1 MINNEKFWQK
11 IIDAIQGNP
20 FSGIWA
26 LAAFLCVAVYTAG
39 STSAANLV
47 SSIMG
52 AGAGISVG
60 SAIAYKWWSKA
71 THREEAL
78 ENREKALS
86 KREKE
91 LEERE
96 ARTADS
102 IKQREDKIAE
112 REGVFNEATQMN
124 LELQRNISDLNYQ
137 AEKLNGEIGAL
148 QEDNHRLQVT
158 VGSTNQAK
166 DQTHDFLGQCI
177 AMVEQHPAD
186 GLASNTVEM
195 HQGLK
200 NNLVQAQRMLR
211 G

>member
-26 LAAFLCVAVYTAG
+26 LAAFLCVAVFTAG

-47 SSIMG
+47 SSLMG
-52 AGAGISVG
+52 AAAGISVG

-96 ARTADS
+96 AHTADS

-124 LELQRNISDLNYQ
+124 LDLQRNISDLNFQ

-148 QEDNHRLQVT
+148 QAKNQNSVRKLRMRIRQKT
-158 VGSTNQAK
+158 KPMICWGSALSWWTN
-166 DQTHDFLGQCI
+166 I
-177 AMVEQHPAD
+177 
-186 GLASNTVEM
+186 
-195 HQGLK
+195 
-200 NNLVQAQRMLR
+200 QRIVRHSKL
-211 G
+211 